1 MTKIKSNSIILI
13 LVSLFLLNFSI
24 YRVIEAL
31 FPLKKGFSLT
41 QLSTIFIYFEI
52 SKWIFEIK
60 TGIMADKYGRKLSC
74 FISIIL

>member
-13 LVSLFLLNFSI
+13 LISLFLLNFSI

-52 SKWIFEIK
+52 SKC
-60 TGIMADKYGRKLSC
+60 TLS
-74 FISIIL
+74 FKI